1 MIKPMIK
8 PIMKPSDSFLPPS
21 DSQRLLLHNEIHTR
35 PSATFKLPALVVY
48 VAVLNAEVSISDE
61 CQHLRSLIGH
71 ADLNIEQLKGNFLQL
86 QCDHFKVIWERHTE
100 FTRYTIIQSLPANA
114 HWGSQLPELA
124 IHVATGVEWLKNIP
138 GKTITAIQLAM
149 LNEGMDDPDSIFKA
163 KQWLGEGTVIGG
175 TLGRTTGDK
184 PHSHLIT
191 NLRIGD
197 DGFVRMLV
205 LTSLETS
212 ENRAGRVA
220 QRLLELE
227 TYRIMSLLS
236 LPIAKQL
243 SSKLFETEARLVNIT
258 SRIEA
263 NSDSD
268 EVLLN
273 LLASLAAEVESAT
286 AEHSYRFS
294 AAGAYD
300 AIVRERISEMREKPL
315 SGIQTMGEYLQR
327 RLAPAVATVNATS
340 DRLAA
345 LAERVARASAL
356 LRTRVEIATEVYNQE
371 LLEKLTRGQALQ
383 LRLQTT
389 IEGLSVAAITY
400 YVVSLVFYL
409 SKAVKAYGINLN
421 PEMTA
426 GFSTPVVL
434 VLSWLLIRRIH
445 RSIRE
450 M

>member
-1 MIKPMIK
+1 MIQA
-8 PIMKPSDSFLPPS
+8 SDSYLPPS
-21 DSQRLLLHNEIHTR
+21 DLQRLALHNEIHSR
-35 PSATFKLPALVVY
+35 PSATFKLPALVIY
-48 VAVLNAEVSISDE
+48 VAVLNAKVSIADE
-61 CQHLRSLIGH
+61 CQHLRLLTGH
-71 ADLNIEQLKGNFLQL
+71 NHLSVEQMKGNFLQL

-100 FTRYTIIQSLPANA
+100 FTRYTIIQSLPENA
-114 HWGSQLPELA
+114 HWGSQLPDLA
-124 IHVATGVEWLKNIP
+124 THVATGVDWLKNIP

-163 KQWLGEGTVIGG
+163 KQWLGHGTVIGG
-175 TLGRTTGDK
+175 TLGRTTGDQ

-205 LTSLETS
+205 LTSPATS

-227 TYRIMSLLS
+227 TYRIMALLS

-243 SSKLFETEARLVNIT
+243 SSKLVEAEAQLVDIT
-258 SRIEA
+258 ARIEA

-273 LLASLAAEVESAT
+273 HLASLAAQVESAT

-294 AAGAYD
+294 AARAYD

-340 DRLAA
+340 ERLEA

-356 LRTRVEIATEVYNQE
+356 LRTRVEIAAEAHNQE

-383 LRLQTT
+383 LQLQTT
-389 IEGLSVAAITY
+389 VEGLSVAAITY
-400 YVVSLVFYL
+400 YVVSLLYYL
-409 SKAVKAYGINLN
+409 TKAAKAYGINLN
-421 PEMTA
+421 PEMVA
-426 GFSTPVVL
+426 GFSAPVVL
-434 VLSWLLIRRIH
+434 VFSWLLIRKIH
-445 RSIRE
+445 RNFRG

>member
-1 MIKPMIK
+1 MIQA
-8 PIMKPSDSFLPPS
+8 SDSYLPPS
-21 DSQRLLLHNEIHTR
+21 DSQRLALHNEIHSR
-35 PSATFKLPALVVY
+35 PSATFKLPALVIY
-48 VAVLNAEVSISDE
+48 VAVLNAKVSIADE
-61 CQHLRSLIGH
+61 CQHLRLLTGH
-71 ADLNIEQLKGNFLQL
+71 THLSVEQMKGNFLQL

-100 FTRYTIIQSLPANA
+100 FTRYTIIQSLPENA
-114 HWGSQLPELA
+114 HWGSQLPDLA
-124 IHVATGVEWLKNIP
+124 THVATGVDWLKNIP

-163 KQWLGEGTVIGG
+163 KQWLGHGTVIGG
-175 TLGRTTGDK
+175 TLGRTTGDQ

-205 LTSLETS
+205 LTSPTTS

-227 TYRIMSLLS
+227 TYRIMALLS
-236 LPIAKQL
+236 LPVAKQL
-243 SSKLFETEARLVNIT
+243 SSKLVEAEAQLVDIT
-258 SRIEA
+258 ARIEA

-273 LLASLAAEVESAT
+273 HLASLAAQVESAT

-294 AAGAYD
+294 AARAYD

-340 DRLAA
+340 ERLEA

-356 LRTRVEIATEVYNQE
+356 LRTRVEIAAEAHNQE

-383 LRLQTT
+383 LQLQTT
-389 IEGLSVAAITY
+389 VEGLSVAAITY
-400 YVVSLVFYL
+400 YVVSLLYYL
-409 SKAVKAYGINLN
+409 TKAAKAYGINLN
-421 PEMTA
+421 PEMVA
-426 GFSTPVVL
+426 GFSAPVVL
-434 VLSWLLIRRIH
+434 VCSWLLIRKIH
-445 RSIRE
+445 RNFRG

>member
-1 MIKPMIK
+1 
-8 PIMKPSDSFLPPS
+8 
-21 DSQRLLLHNEIHTR
+21 
-35 PSATFKLPALVVY
+35 
-48 VAVLNAEVSISDE
+48 
-61 CQHLRSLIGH
+61 
-71 ADLNIEQLKGNFLQL
+71 
-86 QCDHFKVIWERHTE
+86 
-100 FTRYTIIQSLPANA
+100 
-114 HWGSQLPELA
+114 
-124 IHVATGVEWLKNIP
+124 
-138 GKTITAIQLAM
+138 
-149 LNEGMDDPDSIFKA
+149 
-163 KQWLGEGTVIGG
+163 
-175 TLGRTTGDK
+175 
-184 PHSHLIT
+184 
-191 NLRIGD
+191 
-197 DGFVRMLV
+197 
-205 LTSLETS
+205 
-212 ENRAGRVA
+212 
-220 QRLLELE
+220 
-227 TYRIMSLLS
+227 MSLLS

-258 SRIEA
+258 ARIEA

-356 LRTRVEIATEVYNQE
+356 LRTRVEIATEAYNQE

>member
-1 MIKPMIK
+1 MIQA
-8 PIMKPSDSFLPPS
+8 SDSYLPPS
-21 DSQRLLLHNEIHTR
+21 DSQRLALHNEIHSR
-35 PSATFKLPALVVY
+35 PSATFKLPALVIY
-48 VAVLNAEVSISDE
+48 VAVLNAKVSIADE
-61 CQHLRSLIGH
+61 CQHLRLLTGH
-71 ADLNIEQLKGNFLQL
+71 NHLSVEQMKGNFLQL

-100 FTRYTIIQSLPANA
+100 FTRYTIIQSLPENA
-114 HWGSQLPELA
+114 HWGSQLPDLA
-124 IHVATGVEWLKNIP
+124 IHVATGVDWLKNIP

-163 KQWLGEGTVIGG
+163 KQWLGHGTVIGG
-175 TLGRTTGDK
+175 TLGRTTGDQ

-205 LTSLETS
+205 LTSPTTS

-227 TYRIMSLLS
+227 TYRIMALLS
-236 LPIAKQL
+236 LPVAKQL
-243 SSKLFETEARLVNIT
+243 SSKLVEAEAQLVDIT
-258 SRIEA
+258 ARIEA

-273 LLASLAAEVESAT
+273 HLASLAAQVESAT

-294 AAGAYD
+294 AARAYD

-315 SGIQTMGEYLQR
+315 SGIQTMGEYVQR

-340 DRLAA
+340 ERLEA

-356 LRTRVEIATEVYNQE
+356 LRTRVEIAAEAHNQE

-383 LRLQTT
+383 LQLQTT
-389 IEGLSVAAITY
+389 VEGLSVAAITY
-400 YVVSLVFYL
+400 YVVSLLYYL
-409 SKAVKAYGINLN
+409 TKAAKAYGINLN
-421 PEMTA
+421 PEMVA
-426 GFSTPVVL
+426 GFSAPVVL
-434 VLSWLLIRRIH
+434 VCSWLLIRKIH
-445 RSIRE
+445 RNFRG

>member
-1 MIKPMIK
+1 MIQA
-8 PIMKPSDSFLPPS
+8 SDSYLPPS
-21 DSQRLLLHNEIHTR
+21 DLQRLALHNEIHSR
-35 PSATFKLPALVVY
+35 PSATFKLPALVIY
-48 VAVLNAEVSISDE
+48 VAVLNAKVSIADE
-61 CQHLRSLIGH
+61 CQHLRLLTGH
-71 ADLNIEQLKGNFLQL
+71 NHLSVEQMKGNFLQL

-100 FTRYTIIQSLPANA
+100 FTRYTIIQSLPENA
-114 HWGSQLPELA
+114 HWGSQLPDLA
-124 IHVATGVEWLKNIP
+124 THVATGVDWLKNIP

-163 KQWLGEGTVIGG
+163 KQWLGHGTVIGG
-175 TLGRTTGDK
+175 TLGRTTGDQ

-205 LTSLETS
+205 LTSPTTS

-227 TYRIMSLLS
+227 TYRIMALLS

-243 SSKLFETEARLVNIT
+243 SSKLFEAEAQLVDIT
-258 SRIEA
+258 ARIEA

-273 LLASLAAEVESAT
+273 HLASLAAQVESAT

-294 AAGAYD
+294 AARAYD

-315 SGIQTMGEYLQR
+315 SGIQTMGEYVQR

-340 DRLAA
+340 ERLEA

-356 LRTRVEIATEVYNQE
+356 LRTRVEIAAEAHNQE

-383 LRLQTT
+383 LQLQTT
-389 IEGLSVAAITY
+389 VEGLSVAAITY
-400 YVVSLVFYL
+400 YVVSLLYYL
-409 SKAVKAYGINLN
+409 TKAAKAYGINLN
-421 PEMTA
+421 PEMVA
-426 GFSTPVVL
+426 GFSAPVVL
-434 VLSWLLIRRIH
+434 VFSWLLIRKIH
-445 RSIRE
+445 RNFRG

>member
-1 MIKPMIK
+1 MIKA
-8 PIMKPSDSFLPPS
+8 SDSYLPPS
-21 DSQRLLLHNEIHTR
+21 DSQRLALHNEIHSR
-35 PSATFKLPALVVY
+35 PSATFKLPALVIY
-48 VAVLNAEVSISDE
+48 VAVLNAKVSIADE
-61 CQHLRSLIGH
+61 CQHLRLLTGH
-71 ADLNIEQLKGNFLQL
+71 AHLSVEEMKSNFLQL
-86 QCDHFKVIWERHTE
+86 QCDHFKIIWERHTE
-100 FTRYTIIQSLPANA
+100 FTRYTIIQSLPGNA

-124 IHVATGVEWLKNIP
+124 IHVATGIDWLKNIP
-138 GKTITAIQLAM
+138 GKTITAIQLGM

-163 KQWLGEGTVIGG
+163 KQWLGHGTVIGG
-175 TLGRTTGDK
+175 TLGRTTGDQ

-205 LTSLETS
+205 LTSSGTS

-227 TYRIMSLLS
+227 TYRIMALLS
-236 LPIAKQL
+236 LPVAKQL
-243 SSKLFETEARLVNIT
+243 SSKLVEAEAQLVDIT
-258 SRIEA
+258 ARIEA

-273 LLASLAAEVESAT
+273 HLASLAAQVESAT

-294 AAGAYD
+294 AARAYD

-315 SGIQTMGEYLQR
+315 SGIQTLGEYLQR

-340 DRLAA
+340 ERLEA

-356 LRTRVEIATEVYNQE
+356 LRTRVEIAAEAHNQE

-383 LRLQTT
+383 LQLQTT
-389 IEGLSVAAITY
+389 VEGLSVAAITY
-400 YVVSLVFYL
+400 YVVSLLYYL
-409 SKAVKAYGINLN
+409 TKAAKAYGINLN
-421 PEMTA
+421 PEMVA
-426 GFSTPVVL
+426 GFSAPLVL
-434 VLSWLLIRRIH
+434 VFSWLLIRKIH
-445 RSIRE
+445 RNFRG

>member
-1 MIKPMIK
+1 MTNA
-8 PIMKPSDSFLPPS
+8 SDSYLPPS
-21 DSQRLLLHNEIHTR
+21 DSQRLALHNEIHTR
-35 PSATFKLPALVVY
+35 PSATFKLPALVIY
-48 VAVLNAEVSISDE
+48 VAVLNAKVSIADE
-61 CQHLRSLIGH
+61 CQHLRLLTGH
-71 ADLNIEQLKGNFLQL
+71 AHLSVEQMKGNFLQL

-100 FTRYTIIQSLPANA
+100 FTRYTIIQSLPGNA

-124 IHVATGVEWLKNIP
+124 IHVATGVDWLKNIP
-138 GKTITAIQLAM
+138 GKTITAIQLGM

-163 KQWLGEGTVIGG
+163 KQWLGHGTVIGG
-175 TLGRTTGDK
+175 TLGRTTGDQ

-205 LTSLETS
+205 LTSSGTS

-227 TYRIMSLLS
+227 TYRIMALLS

-243 SSKLFETEARLVNIT
+243 SSKLFEAEAQLVDIT
-258 SRIEA
+258 ARIEK

-273 LLASLAAEVESAT
+273 QLASLAAQVESAT

-294 AAGAYD
+294 AARAYD

-315 SGIQTMGEYLQR
+315 SGIQTMGEYIQR

-340 DRLAA
+340 DRLEA

-356 LRTRVEIATEVYNQE
+356 LRTRVEIAAEVHNQE

-383 LRLQTT
+383 LQLQTT
-389 IEGLSVAAITY
+389 VEGLSVAAITY
-400 YVVSLVFYL
+400 YVVSLLYYL
-409 SKAVKAYGINLN
+409 TKAAKAYGINLN
-421 PEMTA
+421 PEMVA
-426 GFSTPVVL
+426 GFSAPVVL
-434 VLSWLLIRRIH
+434 VFSWLLIRKIH
-445 RSIRE
+445 RNFRG